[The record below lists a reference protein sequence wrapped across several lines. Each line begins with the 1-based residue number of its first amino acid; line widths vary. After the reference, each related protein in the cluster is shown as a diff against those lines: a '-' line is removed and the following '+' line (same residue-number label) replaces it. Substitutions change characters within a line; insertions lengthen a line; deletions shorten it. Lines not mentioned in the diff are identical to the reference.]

1 MRAEEDEECSLR
13 RAKVRNETAI
23 CEDDDDDDDD
33 AVAIR
38 LSKIYVHSEVDEE
51 DEGPPVDR

>member
-1 MRAEEDEECSLR
+1 MRAEEDEEYSLR

-23 CEDDDDDDDD
+23 CEDDDD

-38 LSKIYVHSEVDEE
+38 LSKIHVHSEVDEE
-51 DEGPPVDR
+51 EEDS